1 MNEFIYD
8 TIISIGVGSLMALV
22 FGLTFVAQYA
32 QSRESLIPE
41 SEVWVWY
48 QGLFYIT
55 VYTHQPCF
63 KVIMV
68 PDTDCPLE
76 KITENFSQ
84 PKKVG
89 TESAKHRTSEAGKYG
104 EIRQNNG

>member
-89 TESAKHRTSEAGKYG
+89 TEVGQAQAKRGG
-104 EIRQNNG
+104 